1 MLINASDASSASAAD
16 GFAWAF
22 VDLTFD
28 ANKTSVTFPI
38 ELMWRL
44 DSTGEVP
51 VVLTQWSEWCS
62 CRGCHLV
69 SIVNDVLGFRS
80 VVVLNPVFV
89 ALLEAHICEHT

>member
-1 MLINASDASSASAAD
+1 MLTCPSPTPQSAGWLPPDDATPTLTKATLINASDASSASTAD

-44 DSTGEVP
+44 DSTGKVP
-51 VVLTQWSEWCS
+51 VVLTQWSE
-62 CRGCHLV
+62 
-69 SIVNDVLGFRS
+69 
-80 VVVLNPVFV
+80 
-89 ALLEAHICEHT
+89 